1 MLNAVQ
7 RRLQTQVPPKAPQ
20 RGAAPEPPLSP
31 ERSLLQ
37 VLLRRRSIMEVNPTN
52 PDVRETHN
60 LIASDKVEG
69 TPVRRSDGEKIG
81 TIERVM
87 IDKRGGKVAYA
98 VMSFGGFMGL
108 GEEYYTLP
116 WSVLTYNT
124 SLDAYELNLSEDQL
138 RGAPR
143 RSAEGHDPS
152 FDRDWEE
159 HVHRY
164 YNATPYWG
172 ASDPMSK
179 GR

>member
-1 MLNAVQ
+1 
-7 RRLQTQVPPKAPQ
+7 
-20 RGAAPEPPLSP
+20 
-31 ERSLLQ
+31 
-37 VLLRRRSIMEVNPTN
+37 MET
-52 PDVRETHN
+52 TAQGGGLHTAHA

-69 TPVRRSDGEKIG
+69 TPVRRPDGEKIG

-87 IDKRGGKVAYA
+87 IDKRSGKVAYA

-116 WSVLTYNT
+116 WGVLTYKIE
-124 SLDAYELNLSEDQL
+124 LDAYELDLSEEQL

-143 RSAEGHDPS
+143 RSAEGHDLS
-152 FDRDWEE
+152 YDRDWEE

-164 YNATPYWG
+164 YNASPYWDDD
-172 ASDPMSK
+172 DPMSV

>member
-1 MLNAVQ
+1 M
-7 RRLQTQVPPKAPQ
+7 QTTTANS
-20 RGAAPEPPLSP
+20 ATASP
-31 ERSLLQ
+31 TSD
-37 VLLRRRSIMEVNPTN
+37 T
-52 PDVRETHN
+52 RETHS

-69 TPVRRSDGEKIG
+69 TPVRRSDGDKIG

-87 IDKRGGKVAYA
+87 IEKRSGKVAYA

-116 WSVLTYNT
+116 WGVLKYNT
-124 SLDAYELNLSEDQL
+124 ALDGYELNLTEDQL

-143 RSAEGHDPS
+143 RSAEGHDAS

-172 ASDPMSK
+172 V
-179 GR
+179 